1 MLDIWT
7 IAPSKWGVKIE
18 SHTKTLN
25 ARSKEWRYSNHDGRL
40 SFSATRM
47 MQDQT
52 AFEMEERFK
61 SNALGKWWVPMFDQ
75 MDVQDSIPSGTD
87 TFTVSPHHRYV
98 VGGDVVVSNGMFG
111 EHNTVQSITGDQLVL
126 AAPIS
131 DTYTRS
137 MCSGRP
143 YVSPAARC
151 VSTGLKRDISYD
163 NTVITIGFVAIETMD
178 SPSPT
183 YDQYGGLS
191 VVPNGAH
198 KLDGFGGGITQ
209 RHAVLD
215 DGFGNYEVAA
225 VETYQRERNLIRFDV
240 RTKDIAARVYDWI
253 LSQHGKDVPFWLPTW
268 RQDLTIA
275 ASAGIGDSVISVSNT
290 VTDTLSIV
298 GQDLMIWDGDARIYA
313 KVTNAALSGGNI
325 VLSITP
331 NLPTAIS
338 ANAKISKLKKMRL
351 DSNEID
357 IDFVPAGPM
366 VTEISVVEVVE

>member
-18 SHTKTLN
+18 SNTKVLS

-47 MQDQT
+47 VTDQT

-61 SNALGKWWVPMFDQ
+61 SNALGEWWVPMFDQ
-75 MDVQDSIPSGTD
+75 MDVHDSIPAGTD
-87 TFTVSPHHRYV
+87 TLTVSPHHRYV
-98 VGGDVVVSNGMFG
+98 VGGDVVVSNGLLG
-111 EHNTVQSITGDQLVL
+111 EHNTVQSITGNQLVL
-126 AAPIS
+126 AAPITG
-131 DTYTRS
+131 TYTRS
-137 MCSGRP
+137 MCGGIP
-143 YVSPAARC
+143 YVAPAVRC
-151 VSTGLKRDISYD
+151 ISTGLKRNISFSA
-163 NTVITIGFVAIETMD
+163 TVFTIGFVAIVTMD
-178 SPSPT
+178 APSPT

-191 VVPNGAH
+191 VIPDGAQ

-225 VETYQRERNLIRFDV
+225 VETYQRERSLITFNV
-240 RTKDIAARVYDWI
+240 FNKDIAAVVYDWL

-275 ASAGIGDSVISVSNT
+275 APAGIGDSVISVSNT

-298 GQDLMIWDGDARIYA
+298 GQDLMIWDGTTRIYV

-331 NLPTAIS
+331 NLPVAIG
-338 ANAKISKLKKMRL
+338 AGAKISKLKKVRL

-357 IDFVPAGPM
+357 IDFIPSGPM
-366 VTEISVVEVVE
+366 ATEISVVEVVE